1 MILEL
6 IAAVL
11 IISACL
17 AIYLDEAI
25 YSVVSL
31 ACVFA
36 MIIIL
41 YALSG
46 ATYAAVFQLA
56 IGTGTLVALLLAGE
70 MFSEA
75 SQNKKQLKKTL
86 GVIALALLISLPSI
100 FLSVEV
106 TPIVSVSSVSF
117 AEALWTLRSADVILQ
132 GLVIIAVAIGITI
145 IICEKRRRVKD

>member
-11 IISACL
+11 VISACL
-17 AIYLDEAI
+17 AIYLDEAM

-46 ATYAAVFQLA
+46 ATYAAIFQLA
-56 IGTGTLVALLLAGE
+56 MGTGTLVALFLAGE

-75 SQNKKQLKKTL
+75 AQKKKQLKKTI

-100 FLSVEV
+100 FLSIEV

-117 AEALWTLRSADVILQ
+117 AKALWTLRSADVILQ
-132 GLVIIAVAIGITI
+132 GLVIIAVAIGITVI
-145 IICEKRRRVKD
+145 LYEKRGRAEG